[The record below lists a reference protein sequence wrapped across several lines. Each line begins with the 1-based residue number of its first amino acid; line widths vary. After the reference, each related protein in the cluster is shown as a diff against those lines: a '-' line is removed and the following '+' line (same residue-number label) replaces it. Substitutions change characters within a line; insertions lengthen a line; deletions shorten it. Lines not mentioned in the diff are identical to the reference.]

1 MTGSDI
7 DLYPGLLRSMLTAV
21 HVAMPRIL
29 SNTLS
34 NVSATILQKIS
45 ARKSRSRA
53 GIKGAGRGVGMF
65 VKGRLELAILPCSL
79 HRHVLW

>member
-21 HVAMPRIL
+21 HVAMPGIL

-34 NVSATILQKIS
+34 NVSATILHKIS

-53 GIKGAGRGVGMF
+53 GIKGAGRGVGMI
-65 VKGRLELAILPCSL
+65 VKGGLEFAILPCSL
-79 HRHVLW
+79 HRHVLC